1 MSRSNRQRIRWH
13 RPRRLAGPG
22 LRSNVVIMSPTTQEI
37 PRDTWSPYFD
47 ELSKTLG
54 TVEAT
59 VEVVG
64 PDIGAQIEAERLVLT
79 GLTYD
84 DRDDVVVIGLDAPGG
99 PPEDL
104 ERMVEHPQKILI
116 ATGDTPPIEMT
127 IDIQDAEERQTIIRL
142 VRAPALPGG

>member
-1 MSRSNRQRIRWH
+1 M
-13 RPRRLAGPG
+13 P
-22 LRSNVVIMSPTTQEI
+22 PTTQEI
-37 PRDTWSPYFD
+37 PRDTWRTYFD

-64 PDIGAQIEAERLVLT
+64 PDVGAQIEAERLVLT

-84 DRDDVVVIGLDAPGG
+84 DRDDVFVIGLDAPGG

-104 ERMVEHPQKILI
+104 ERMVDHPRKILV
-116 ATGDTPPIEMT
+116 ATGESPPLVMT
-127 IDIQDAEERQTIIRL
+127 IDIHDADEHQTI
-142 VRAPALPGG
+142 VRVVRPPALPSE